1 MRRGIP
7 PSVTPEAVETAHR
20 DGFSCKTPVSYV
32 YDANG
37 YRRWCIDCGDELGEQ
52 AWHANG
58 ADVPSRVL
66 GTIIAGFALVALL
79 VITVLIGL
87 RFTSDDDPGPRVTP
101 TTYGPPPTCDKVAG
115 C

>member
-1 MRRGIP
+1 M
-7 PSVTPEAVETAHR
+7 TPAAYT
-20 DGFSCKTPVSYV
+20 

-37 YRRWCIDCGDELGEQ
+37 HRRWCIDCGTELGEQ
-52 AWHANG
+52 AWHADG
-58 ADVPSRVL
+58 EDVSPRVL

-79 VITVLIGL
+79 VVTVLCGL
-87 RFTSDDDPGPRVTP
+87 HVATGDDPGPEVTL